1 MQGKYLFSALG
12 GMILMMVGAGVQA
25 EPLRP
30 DPAWQEGKLEN
41 GFKWQILTTPHRP
54 TDKLEIRLEINAGS
68 LQESIPQVGFSY
80 LLPQSAVVQTA
91 SLEPEQVKAL
101 LAQITPESEPK
112 SLVEVSYDYT
122 RYNLSLP
129 NNKPELLKEAFS
141 WLSDAVA
148 NPQLDA
154 SRIEASRTSPESTLV
169 TLPSGVND
177 AWWRYRIKNSPLMGH
192 EPGQPVSTE
201 ADVEQ
206 LKAFYQKW
214 YTPDAM
220 TLYVVGNVDRR
231 VLVEQINK
239 AFGGMSGKRASP
251 ATIAVLTAL
260 PATPVNFLSTVV
272 SKDRLALIWDDP
284 WHPVINTA
292 SLERQWISDIANEMI
307 RDRLR
312 QKLSRSV
319 LKGTILD
326 LSCQMQFQ
334 RNECHMT
341 LDAPLPALKPSL
353 KFVTTELAKL
363 NSEGVTS
370 EELAALVAAKK
381 VELAA
386 AIETYAK
393 TDTTEIMAQ
402 RLLVQKSGS
411 ISVSPEQYQQL
422 RQKFLD
428 DLDLT
433 SINTKI
439 HQLLTIKPTLVL
451 TQPAGEPEEN
461 VQVLSELFDSIITPK
476 AEENVAG
483 H

>member
-1 MQGKYLFSALG
+1 MQGKYLLSAIG
-12 GMILMMVGAGVQA
+12 GMLFIMAGTCVQA

-41 GFKWQILTTPHRP
+41 GFKWQVLTTPHRP
-54 TDKLEIRLEINAGS
+54 SDKIEIRLDINAGS

-80 LLPQSAVVQTA
+80 LLPQSAVVQTVNFA
-91 SLEPEQVKAL
+91 PEQVQAL
-101 LAQITPESEPK
+101 LAQITPDTDPK

-148 NPQLDA
+148 NPQLDEQ
-154 SRIEASRTSPESTLV
+154 RIEASRNTSASPLV
-169 TLPSGVND
+169 TLPAGIND

-192 EPGQPVSTE
+192 EPGQPIAAD

-231 VLVEQINK
+231 ALADQINK
-239 AFGGMSGKRASP
+239 AFGGMTGKRTSP

-260 PATPVNFLSTVV
+260 PAKPVNFLSPVV
-272 SKDRLALIWDDP
+272 SKDRLTLIWDDP
-284 WHPVINTA
+284 WHPVINSA
-292 SLERQWISDIANEMI
+292 SLERQWVGNIANQLI
-307 RDRLR
+307 KNRLS

-326 LSCQMQFQ
+326 LTCQMQFQ

-353 KFVTTELAKL
+353 KFIATELVKL
-363 NSEGVTS
+363 NADGVTS
-370 EELAALVAAKK
+370 EELAALVSANKD
-381 VELAA
+381 ELAQS
-386 AIETYAK
+386 ISTYAK
-393 TDTTEIMAQ
+393 TDTTEIMAKY
-402 RLLVQKSGS
+402 LLAQKAGS
-411 ISVSPEQYQQL
+411 VTVAPEQYQQI

-428 DLDLT
+428 NLDLT
-433 SINTKI
+433 IVNTKI

-461 VQVLSELFDSIITPK
+461 VTALSELFDAIMTPK
-476 AEENVAG
+476 AEESVKT

>member
-1 MQGKYLFSALG
+1 MQGKYLLPALG
-12 GMILMMVGAGVQA
+12 GIMLMMLGAGVQA
-25 EPLRP
+25 EPLLP
-30 DPAWQEGKLEN
+30 DPAWEEGKLEN
-41 GFKWQILTTPHRP
+41 GFKWQILTTPYRP
-54 TDKLEIRLEINAGS
+54 TDKLEVRLVINAGS

-80 LLPQSAVVQTA
+80 LLPQLAVVQTTNLD
-91 SLEPEQVKAL
+91 SEQVKAL
-101 LAQITPESEPK
+101 LAQVTSESEPK
-112 SLVEVSYDYT
+112 SLVEVSYDDT
-122 RYNLSLP
+122 RYSLSLP

-141 WLSDAVA
+141 WLLDSVV

-154 SRIEASRTSPESTLV
+154 ARIEASRISPESALV

-177 AWWRYRIKNSPLMGH
+177 AWWRYRTKNSPLMGH
-192 EPGQPVSTE
+192 EPGQPISAE
-201 ADVEQ
+201 ADIEQ

-220 TLYVVGNVDRR
+220 TLYVVGNIDRR
-231 VLVEQINK
+231 ILVEQINK
-239 AFGGMSGKRASP
+239 TFGTMSGKRASP

-260 PATPVNFLSTVV
+260 PAAPINFLSTVV

-284 WHPVINTA
+284 WHPVINTD

-307 RDRLR
+307 KNRLR

-326 LSCQMQFQ
+326 INCQMQFQ

-341 LDAPLPALKPSL
+341 LDVPLPALKPSL
-353 KFVTTELAKL
+353 KFVTDELAKL
-363 NSEGVTS
+363 NNEGITN
-370 EELAALVAAKK
+370 EELAALVAVKK
-381 VELAA
+381 EELAS

-393 TDTTEIMAQ
+393 TDTAEIMAQ
-402 RLLVQKSGS
+402 RLLVEKSSS

-428 DLDLT
+428 DLDLIV
-433 SINTKI
+433 INTKI

-461 VQVLSELFDSIITPK
+461 IQVLSALFDSLITPK
-476 AEENVAG
+476 VEENVSDR
-483 H
+483 